1 MFSGKICCC
10 LGAAVCVLSPL
21 LIAAAQ
27 EQKPV
32 YQSFEV
38 PGSLATYP
46 LSINARMTVT
56 GYYISKS
63 GGTHGFVREGDGTVS
78 RFDVAGSS
86 STRPD
91 SINFAGEITG
101 TYIAGANSPIPGMPQ
116 GFVRDA
122 DGKITVF
129 GNPFA
134 DDGSALQFGPNPAEI
149 NVAGEVVGNFSHPLV
164 APSVFIRSRAGVV
177 QVFSLSLGASYPTV
191 ATGLNA
197 SGAVVG
203 YTSSNSLE
211 NAQGFL
217 WSGQGPVPN
226 PITGNATGI
235 SVSGSTGTFPT
246 SINDAG
252 AVVGCYSINANA
264 GDPDLTPALTYHDF
278 LREPDGTIRT
288 LSVPG
293 TVPYCGY
300 TGNEFQGIF
309 NTSPATITINGE
321 GTIAGFYSNAANV
334 PTGFIEKKY
343 GTLTSFALPGPTIT
357 MPTAIN
363 SQDVITGYFIRGSET
378 KGFLRLP
385 EEYDNK

>member
-38 PGSLATYP
+38 SGSVATYP

-129 GNPFA
+129 GKSVRRRRFRSSVRAQPRRNQRSRRSCGQLLAPSCGSVRLHTLTRGSGPGVFPEPWRLVS
-134 DDGSALQFGPNPAEI
+134 DGS
-149 NVAGEVVGNFSHPLV
+149 H
-164 APSVFIRSRAGVV
+164 RA
-177 QVFSLSLGASYPTV
+177 QC
-191 ATGLNA
+191 
-197 SGAVVG
+197 
-203 YTSSNSLE
+203 
-211 NAQGFL
+211 QRR
-217 WSGQGPVPN
+217 
-226 PITGNATGI
+226 
-235 SVSGSTGTFPT
+235 
-246 SINDAG
+246 
-252 AVVGCYSINANA
+252 GC
-264 GDPDLTPALTYHDF
+264 
-278 LREPDGTIRT
+278 
-288 LSVPG
+288 
-293 TVPYCGY
+293 
-300 TGNEFQGIF
+300 
-309 NTSPATITINGE
+309 
-321 GTIAGFYSNAANV
+321 
-334 PTGFIEKKY
+334 
-343 GTLTSFALPGPTIT
+343 
-357 MPTAIN
+357 
-363 SQDVITGYFIRGSET
+363 
-378 KGFLRLP
+378 RLH
-385 EEYDNK
+385 EQQ